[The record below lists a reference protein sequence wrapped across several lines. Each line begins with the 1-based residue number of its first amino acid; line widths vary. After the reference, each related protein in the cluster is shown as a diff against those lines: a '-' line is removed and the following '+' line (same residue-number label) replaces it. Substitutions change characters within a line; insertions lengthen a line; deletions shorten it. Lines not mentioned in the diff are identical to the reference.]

1 MAKTKEAKLWQR
13 IKDLKIKGHFIRIE
27 SSSINGIPDV
37 NACHSG
43 AEYWLELKSNDLKNC
58 GLSKWQINWHYD
70 RIKNGGN
77 VFILQKAHE
86 PRALKLLALNLE
98 SRTPNLVSR
107 FEDNEKGLRAALEDA
122 ASRAREPR
130 STNLVEEA
138 RFSLKK

>member
-37 NACHSG
+37 NCCHSG
-43 AEYWLELKSNDLKNC
+43 VEYWLELKSNDLKNC

-70 RIKNGGN
+70 RIKAGGN
-77 VFILQKAHE
+77 VFILQKALE
-86 PRALKLLALNLE
+86 PRALKLLTLNLE

-107 FEDNEKGLRAALEDA
+107 FEDSEKGLRQLLEDA
-122 ASRAREPR
+122 ASRCREPR
-130 STNLVEEA
+130 STNLV
-138 RFSLKK
+138 

>member
-37 NACHSG
+37 NCCHSG
-43 AEYWLELKSNDLKNC
+43 VEYWLELKSNDLKNC

-70 RIKNGGN
+70 RIKAGGN
-77 VFILQKAHE
+77 VFILQKALE

-107 FEDNEKGLRAALEDA
+107 FEDSEKGLRQLLKDA
-122 ASRAREPR
+122 ASRCREPR
-130 STNLVEEA
+130 STNLV
-138 RFSLKK
+138 

>member
-1 MAKTKEAKLWQR
+1 MAKTKEAKLWLR
-13 IKDLKIKGHFIRIE
+13 IKNLKIKGHFIRIE

-37 NACHSG
+37 NCCHSN

-107 FEDNEKGLRAALEDA
+107 FEDSEKGLRQLLEDA